1 MTTPKSITVTLRWP
15 PTDTRYWTRIM
26 RGKHSA
32 RVLSDDGMTF
42 RGSVALVFNLCAIPV
57 KFHGLV
63 AVDIEL
69 RRNDSL
75 RPDVRGFIDPVI
87 DALTRAVI
95 WRSEA
100 QVESVSIR
108 RGPKVPGESRAI
120 VTITELVAEAS

>member
-1 MTTPKSITVTLRWP
+1 MTTPRAIRVTLRWP

-32 RVLSDDGMTF
+32 RIISEDGITF
-42 RGSVALVFNLCAIPV
+42 RSSVALVFKLCGRPV
-57 KFHGLV
+57 KFHNQV

-75 RPDVRGFIDPVI
+75 RPDVRVFIEPVI
-87 DALTRAVI
+87 DSLTRAVI

-100 QVESVSIR
+100 QVEAVSIR
-108 RGPKVPGESRAI
+108 RGPKAVGESRAI
-120 VTITELVAEAS
+120 VTITELVPE